1 MKALSPHSVT
11 ILHVLSL
18 LSLSEASTNTRAPTA
33 FVTPPKTTT
42 KMTNQKLFFGTSSS
56 VTPPLFQMRHR
67 SSQFKIATSEAK
79 TATLPPFYHD
89 TKLFFWKNNSDEDK
103 KSDLFKID
111 NVSGTYDG
119 VATFIQEWSKRFEG
133 DGAKSNGLT
142 TPVTVVT
149 SFGEATDITDEDG
162 EAEDS
167 NDDDDNVA
175 AVAKSGV
182 KLIFKPAKTGSAY
195 KSKEEEKATEEKVSG
210 YNDPS
215 NDKKKK
221 RKPKKEG
228 GVQIVVEKIDDG
240 KLLRKL
246 RVRAFRCEMDEDTII
261 KEMSEEAIISNLK
274 KAMNAWKKQQTA

>member
-33 FVTPPKTTT
+33 FVTPPKTMT

-240 KLLRKL
+240 KL